1 MSEER
6 ALTTIEGGQLARYS
20 PMDALATMSDAEFE
34 QRLSGLKKAQERM
47 ARIHR
52 DIMERDTHYGV
63 IPGTG
68 NKPTLLKPGAE
79 LLCKLHHLVPTFDQR
94 TIIGD
99 GTTAPHI
106 RVLTTCSLHYETE
119 DGPVVAQ
126 GVGASNSWEK
136 KYRYRDAQRAC
147 PSCGAAAIIK
157 GKAEYGGGWLCWAKK
172 GGCGGKF
179 SENDPTIA
187 GQQVGQI
194 EHPDPYDGENTLEK
208 MSAKRGQTD
217 ATLRAT
223 ATSGLFSQD
232 QEEAVEPAAKA
243 EMAVQTNP
251 KETKV
256 AGSATKMTTS
266 LTGTAVRGG
275 DASPKATGQPGAEIV
290 VEPSPMPQSHLCA
303 ECVRQGRPS
312 TITEHRTDKRL
323 WTADQIAQRT
333 LETYGEKLCWVDWQE
348 CLHADKVLREQ
359 ESLDR
364 AVQAVDSGPAA
375 TGV

>member
-172 GGCGGKF
+172 GGCGAKF
-179 SENDPTIA
+179 SENDPAIV
-187 GQQVGQI
+187 GQQVGQT
-194 EHPDPYDGENTLEK
+194 ENPDPYDGENTLEK

-232 QEEAVEPAAKA
+232 QEEAVEPAAKP
-243 EMAVQTNP
+243 EP
-251 KETKV
+251 KADQPAPAQPKPTPK
-256 AGSATKMTTS
+256 AA
-266 LTGTAVRGG
+266 
-275 DASPKATGQPGAEIV
+275 PKATGQPGAEIV